1 MNKKQFSS
9 ISPVRLVLWAAIFFS
24 AEALVYYIRWFIPFL
39 RGKTANVVPL
49 GNIPLL
55 WFIIKIVEN
64 IIFLVVAGLL
74 IRLINKYKTTGFF
87 DEESLKVLNGVILSC
102 IGLALLGA
110 VQTVANNFYEVR
122 FEQWTSLTSFAH
134 LAFRSFTRLLILR
147 EPETMYFLLAIILW
161 AVRQFVSKALVIKN
175 ENEAIV

>member
-1 MNKKQFSS
+1 MKKERFPSQGL
-9 ISPVRLVLWAAIFFS
+9 IRLALWAAIFFS
-24 AEALVYYIRWFIPFL
+24 AEALIYYLRWFVPYL
-39 RGKTANVVPL
+39 HHRTAGVVPP

-55 WFIIKIVEN
+55 WFIIKIVDN
-64 IIFLVVAGLL
+64 SIFLTVGGLL
-74 IRLINKYKTTGFF
+74 IRLINKYYRTGFF

-110 VQTVANNFYEVR
+110 VQTVANNFYEVHVD
-122 FEQWTSLTSFAH
+122 QWTSPQGFAN
-134 LAFRSFTRLLILR
+134 RIYRVFTRLLIFR

-161 AVRQFVSKALVIKN
+161 AVRQFVSKALVIKS